1 MVSVGQEFCKGLG
14 HLEAS
19 LVCGPGSKIAVGSSS
34 CQLLS
39 HITQGCVGSILT
51 AWHLASSRL
60 SDPGKLGVFYHL
72 AWKSCSAISAT
83 SGWLQ
88 LSVLCNVGEMIQGYT
103 KVQTPGQRQQG
114 PRWRLASTEVK
125 TNF

>member
-14 HLEAS
+14 HLEDS
-19 LVCGPGSKIAVGSSS
+19 LVCGPGSEIAVGSSS

-39 HITQGCVGSILT
+39 HVTQACVGSILT
-51 AWHLASSRL
+51 AWHLACSRL

-83 SGWLQ
+83 SCWLQ
-88 LSVLCNVGEMIQGYT
+88 LSVLCNVGDDSRLHKGANT
-103 KVQTPGQRQQG
+103 RGRDNKGPGRG
-114 PRWRLASTEVK
+114 WLAQK
-125 TNF
+125 